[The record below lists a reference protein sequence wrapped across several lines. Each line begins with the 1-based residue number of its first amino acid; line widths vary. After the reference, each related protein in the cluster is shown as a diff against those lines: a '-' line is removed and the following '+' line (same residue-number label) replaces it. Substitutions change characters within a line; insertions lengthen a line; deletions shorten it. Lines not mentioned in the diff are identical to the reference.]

1 MTEKKWFLVDAKD
14 KVVGRLATQIATV
27 LIGKNKRTYTPGT
40 DNGDFVVVINSD
52 SLVFTGKKLQHKFY
66 YRNTGYPGGLRS
78 KNAGDLMAE
87 DSPEVLKKAVKGMLP
102 KNKWQD
108 ILISRLRIYGESNH
122 PHKAQKLESLEV

>member
-66 YRNTGYPGGLRS
+66 YKNTGYPGGLRS
-78 KNAGDLMAE
+78 KNCLLYT
-87 DSPEVLKKAVKGMLP
+87 SPSPRDAIP
-102 KNKWQD
+102 
-108 ILISRLRIYGESNH
+108 SRMPSS
-122 PHKAQKLESLEV
+122 A

>member
-52 SLVFTGKKLQHKFY
+52 SLVFTGKKLQHKF
-66 YRNTGYPGGLRS
+66 L
-78 KNAGDLMAE
+78 KFAGAAVPW
-87 DSPEVLKKAVKGMLP
+87 DSPPRPQKSFNAF
-102 KNKWQD
+102 KN
-108 ILISRLRIYGESNH
+108 I
-122 PHKAQKLESLEV
+122 

>member
-1 MTEKKWFLVDAKD
+1 MSEKKWFIIDAKD
-14 KVVGRLATQIATV
+14 KVVGRLATKIATI
-27 LIGKNKRTYTPGT
+27 LIGKNKADFTPGN

-52 SLVFTGKKLQHKFY
+52 SVIFTGKKLDHKFY

-78 KNAGDLMAE
+78 KKARDLMND
-87 DSPEVLKKAVKGMLP
+87 DSPEVIKKAVKGMLP

-108 ILISRLRIYGESNH
+108 KLISRLRVYGSDIH

>member
-27 LIGKNKRTYTPGT
+27 LIGKNKRTNTPGS

-66 YRNTGYPGGLRS
+66 YKNTGYPGGLRS

-108 ILISRLRIYGESNH
+108 ILIL
-122 PHKAQKLESLEV
+122 SLIHISEPTRPY

>member
-52 SLVFTGKKLQHKFY
+52 SFFFVRLLNIIFSQTFKL
-66 YRNTGYPGGLRS
+66 S
-78 KNAGDLMAE
+78 KRASFSKTIPM
-87 DSPEVLKKAVKGMLP
+87 DS
-102 KNKWQD
+102 
-108 ILISRLRIYGESNH
+108 
-122 PHKAQKLESLEV
+122 

>member
-1 MTEKKWFLVDAKD
+1 MSETKWFIIDAKD
-14 KVVGRLATQIATV
+14 KVVGRLATKIATI
-27 LIGKNKRTYTPGT
+27 LIGKNKADFTPGN

-52 SLVFTGKKLQHKFY
+52 SVIFTGKKLDHKFY

-78 KNAGDLMAE
+78 KKARDLMND
-87 DSPEVLKKAVKGMLP
+87 DSPEVIKKAVKGMLP

-108 ILISRLRIYGESNH
+108 KLISRLRVYGSDIH